1 MDKNR
6 IEGCYGA
13 MSEHNITK
21 PSGMLV
27 EVNAAA
33 VQRSNVSL
41 PGEVCAGKPV
51 QESGEAIVIEETSR
65 SASVHSKFAGGLTR

>member
-21 PSGMLV
+21 SSGMLV

-33 VQRSNVSL
+33 VQWNNVSL
-41 PGEVCAGKPV
+41 PGEVCTGKPV
-51 QESGEAIVIEETSR
+51 QESAEAIVNEETSLVNY
-65 SASVHSKFAGGLTR
+65 S